1 LPDLSFDQLMK
12 TLVFS
17 VSCALSAMPEQYQ
30 SDQSLRV
37 PDQHW
42 NDEQR
47 QVQGSNDDH
56 GDYQERRDPS
66 AG

>member
-1 LPDLSFDQLMK
+1 MNTLSF
-12 TLVFS
+12 S
-17 VSCALSAMPEQYQ
+17 SAMPEQYQ

-47 QVQGSNDDH
+47 QVQGYNDDH
-56 GDYQERRDPS
+56 GDYQERRHPS
-66 AG
+66 AGKLECGDQVGK